1 MNSSSFFRW
10 LNLLSLDVVLIAL
23 AWQEV
28 FARTAT
34 VTLRWEERA
43 FLAISIW
50 IVYVIDH
57 WLDAMV
63 DLRST
68 VVFFSNKAPRH
79 HYVRS
84 HRLLLGSLLVLASFA
99 NVWLLWHLGLKL
111 LIAGMGLAV
120 ITLSYLVF
128 NSFFLRQGRW
138 LKGREIVISI
148 IFSAGC
154 ALVAVVQGDR
164 SWLLL
169 PWIMAFAAVALINCT
184 LIARMERETPISL
197 LAPKMF
203 FSLRSVLYLL
213 LFLVLFA
220 FPFPSMIKALCW
232 SLIGLAF
239 IPMVGGRWGY
249 EVASLAADQVLFFG
263 ALLSLLM

>member
-1 MNSSSFFRW
+1 MRFLDVGLFLSFFRW

-68 VVFFSNKAPRH
+68 AGFFSNKAPRH

-84 HRLLLGSLLVLASFA
+84 HRLLLGSFLVLASFA
-99 NVWLLWHLGLKL
+99 NVLLLWHLGLRL

-120 ITLSYLVF
+120 ITLSYLLL
-128 NSFFLRQGRW
+128 NHFFLRRGRW

-148 IFSAGC
+148 IFSLGC
-154 ALVAVVQGDR
+154 AFVALVQGDR
-164 SWLLL
+164 PWLLL
-169 PWIMAFAAVALINCT
+169 PWMMAFAAVALINCT
-184 LIARMERETPISL
+184 LIARMERIDFFRNSTSDVNCVVAPV
-197 LAPKMF
+197 LA
-203 FSLRSVLYLL
+203 SSSVNYT
-213 LFLVLFA
+213 
-220 FPFPSMIKALCW
+220 
-232 SLIGLAF
+232 
-239 IPMVGGRWGY
+239 
-249 EVASLAADQVLFFG
+249 
-263 ALLSLLM
+263 LSRCAPEAPGTW